1 MVTCALMPLF
11 VCVGRPSTVLA
22 GRAQPALAAEL
33 AEPLIH
39 PFGFVQEA
47 AAGRRA
53 RSVTLAVAAAR

>member
-1 MVTCALMPLF
+1 MPPF

-33 AEPLIH
+33 AEALIH
-39 PFGFVQEA
+39 PVGIVREA

-53 RSVTLAVAAAR
+53 RSVTMVVATTR